1 MNAKLICFI
10 GGMAACAALC
20 ALGCCPKGREWRE
33 KAMEKGREAK
43 RKAHETWEKIR
54 REAKERMSSA
64 APAAAQSD
72 AR

>member
-33 KAMEKGREAK
+33 KAMEKGRE
-43 RKAHETWEKIR
+43 TWEKIR
-54 REAKERMSSA
+54 HEAKERMSSA